1 VGRGIGSAL
10 VHWAE
15 ERAGRSLP
23 LAPVDAPVTLSQ
35 DVWEQDQAAQALL
48 QARGYVVA
56 GRGLRMRTVFNGII
70 PEPVWPTGIA
80 IRTFDPEHD
89 LEPLVRAVDD
99 VGSDHW
105 GDVQRPI
112 EQSLPL
118 WRQEISDNAEFDPEL
133 WFLAI
138 EGNEIVGFSLCFPVG
153 SENPEYGWVDML
165 GVRRPWRRR
174 GIALSLL
181 HHSFRELQLRG
192 RAGAELGVNAA
203 SLTGADRLYVRAG
216 MWVERSHLELEKVL
230 RPGVDLRR
238 TML

>member
-1 VGRGIGSAL
+1 MRSLKKRGYTARPAVLDDVGAAVEMFNAWSRHMFGTDQQSLNDVRTEWRTPGFDLASDTQLVFCGTQLVGYVEFWNLSAPYDRPRFLGRVHPEHVGRGIGSAL
-10 VHWAE
+10 VDWAE

-105 GDVQRPI
+105 GDVQRPVNRVS
-112 EQSLPL
+112 SLHS
-118 WRQEISDNAEFDPEL
+118 WRFLPCATRGGRFAQPWVSPE
-133 WFLAI
+133 
-138 EGNEIVGFSLCFPVG
+138 
-153 SENPEYGWVDML
+153 
-165 GVRRPWRRR
+165 
-174 GIALSLL
+174 
-181 HHSFRELQLRG
+181 
-192 RAGAELGVNAA
+192 
-203 SLTGADRLYVRAG
+203 
-216 MWVERSHLELEKVL
+216 
-230 RPGVDLRR
+230 
-238 TML
+238 